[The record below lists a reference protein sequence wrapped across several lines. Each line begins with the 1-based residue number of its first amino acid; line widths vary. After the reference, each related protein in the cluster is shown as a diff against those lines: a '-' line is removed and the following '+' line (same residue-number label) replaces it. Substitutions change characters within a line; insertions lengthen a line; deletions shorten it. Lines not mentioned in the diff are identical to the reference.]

1 MKGDDGTR
9 DGTRDGKWITRVEA
23 RTLLLAK
30 SKCIHFSKNRFS
42 ARLVEDACQRKQND
56 TKLPLGHRLH
66 RAISTGAFND
76 KDWNDDDYFFITYF
90 TKTADISIEII
101 NGKVVKVIGISH
113 QQGHRLWKH

>member
-1 MKGDDGTR
+1 MVVNHLSMSESLRLSLAENGSGIRTNNSETVMKGDDGTR

-66 RAISTGAFND
+66 RARSTGAFND
-76 KDWNDDDYFFITYF
+76 
-90 TKTADISIEII
+90 
-101 NGKVVKVIGISH
+101 
-113 QQGHRLWKH
+113 